1 MIILKLCQIQEENK
15 IIKINKDILTKTNLN
30 ENNNIIN
37 NNYYNINNIFIFDTN
52 GNKLAQYDLTK
63 LISKSNK
70 NFDYNF
76 INNYNSNNYKTI
88 DTDIER
94 RNIIKK
100 LNKEAK
106 PDFKIIAKN
115 KNINYYKVDLNNNKN
130 NNNELN
136 INKISDIV
144 LSNLIKNKTGQN
156 YLKILSIN
164 NKNNMANLLKKG
176 IIKGNNLNKNKK
188 NINKI
193 QLKNS

>member
-88 DTDIER
+88 DTNIER
-94 RNIIKK
+94 RNIIKN
-100 LNKEAK
+100 LNKEEK
-106 PDFKIIAKN
+106 PDFKII
-115 KNINYYKVDLNNNKN
+115 
-130 NNNELN
+130 
-136 INKISDIV
+136 S
-144 LSNLIKNKTGQN
+144 KNKTIRGFN
-156 YLKILSIN
+156 ISYIMIFDSFLSCSIP
-164 NKNNMANLLKKG
+164 
-176 IIKGNNLNKNKK
+176 
-188 NINKI
+188 
-193 QLKNS
+193 

>member
-1 MIILKLCQIQEENK
+1 MIILKLCQYQEENK

-94 RNIIKK
+94 INIINS
-100 LNKEAK
+100 LY
-106 PDFKIIAKN
+106 FHF
-115 KNINYYKVDLNNNKN
+115 YY
-130 NNNELN
+130 
-136 INKISDIV
+136 
-144 LSNLIKNKTGQN
+144 
-156 YLKILSIN
+156 
-164 NKNNMANLLKKG
+164 
-176 IIKGNNLNKNKK
+176 
-188 NINKI
+188 
-193 QLKNS
+193 

>member
-37 NNYYNINNIFIFDTN
+37 NNYYNINNTIIFDTN

-94 RNIIKK
+94 RNIIKI

-130 NNNELN
+130 N
-136 INKISDIV
+136 KY
-144 LSNLIKNKTGQN
+144 K
-156 YLKILSIN
+156 
-164 NKNNMANLLKKG
+164 
-176 IIKGNNLNKNKK
+176 
-188 NINKI
+188 
-193 QLKNS
+193 